1 MSTDHAS
8 VLDFALELAAISL
21 LSIGGVQAILPE
33 IQRKLVEVNGWM
45 SASTFAD
52 LYALGTAAPG
62 PNAVV
67 GTLLGFHL
75 GGLWGAFLFT
85 CAMTLPTSLFAYF
98 MAQVWERFRAASWR
112 QVIAD
117 ALAPITVGLMLA
129 AGYLLTQAA
138 DHDWKQYGL
147 SALAVL
153 LLLRTRINPVWMI
166 LAGALLGLTGW
177 V

>member
-1 MSTDHAS
+1 MEESITKS
-8 VLDFALELAAISL
+8 LDDYKALQDQWKE
-21 LSIGGVQAILPE
+21 IGHVAREFSETI
-33 IQRKLVEVNGWM
+33 
-45 SASTFAD
+45 
-52 LYALGTAAPG
+52 
-62 PNAVV
+62 
-67 GTLLGFHL
+67 
-75 GGLWGAFLFT
+75 
-85 CAMTLPTSLFAYF
+85 
-98 MAQVWERFRAASWR
+98 WERFRAAPWR

-129 AGYLLTQAA
+129 AGYLLTQSA